1 MSYPQQRKGADVSP
15 NGTITLMGSGE
26 LTTSMVE
33 VHKILI
39 AALPEKAKITFLDT
53 PAGFQSN
60 ADQISAGAVEYFK
73 NHIQQPMDVASYKSH
88 EAISEVDAVLA
99 LQKLRESHY
108 ILMGPG
114 SPTYTI
120 EQFRPTNIPAIL
132 EERVLSGCCLT
143 AASAAALTMGS
154 YTLPV
159 YEIYKV
165 GQPLHWAKGLDI
177 LSRFGLHL
185 VVVPHWNNAEGG
197 THDTSRC
204 FMGRERF
211 NRLIQILE
219 KPVPILGLDEHTA
232 CILNMADDTFQV
244 RGIGQVT
251 FQQNNRS
258 YDFQSGG
265 SYPLALLR
273 GEAAGRLEQLDICY
287 SSESASAISL
297 KETKKDTGVDFW
309 QTINGFEAQCRTA
322 LAAQNYQGAVS
333 ALLELERAIWEA
345 IATMNDPDTL
355 AEGRALFRELV
366 VLVGTRPGLSES
378 DLKRIFDP
386 VVEGLLAVRQQLRGA
401 SNWSAADAIRDAL
414 SSAGI
419 ILEDGESGSRWRIDQ
434 FKEKRN
440 DQSP

>member
-1 MSYPQQRKGADVSP
+1 VSA

-60 ADQISAGAVEYFK
+60 ADQISAGAVDYFK
-73 NHIQQPMDVASYKSH
+73 NHILQPMEVASYKSH
-88 EAISEVDAVLA
+88 EAISELDAVLA

-120 EQFRPTNIPAIL
+120 EQFRPTTIPAIL
-132 EERVLSGCCLT
+132 EERVFSGCCLT
-143 AASAAALTMGS
+143 AASAAALTMGR

-177 LSRFGLHL
+177 LSQFGLNL

-211 NRLIQILE
+211 NRLLRILE

-232 CILNMADDTFQV
+232 CIINMADDSFQV

-251 FQQNNRS
+251 LQQNNRS
-258 YDFQSGG
+258 YDFHPGE
-265 SYPLALLR
+265 SYPLAFLR
-273 GEAAGRLEQLDICY
+273 GETAGQNQLEMRY
-287 SSESASAISL
+287 ASKNSSVISSN
-297 KETKKDTGVDFW
+297 ETKKDTGVDFW

-322 LAAQNYQGAVS
+322 LAAQNYQRAVS

-345 IATMNDPDTL
+345 MATMNDPDTL
-355 AEGRALFRELV
+355 AEARALFRELV

-378 DLKRIFDP
+378 DLKRALDP
-386 VVEGLLAVRQQLRGA
+386 VVGGLLAVRQQLRGA

-414 SSAGI
+414 SNAGI
-419 ILEDGESGSRWRIDQ
+419 ILEDGESGSQWRIDK
-434 FKEKRN
+434 FKERRN
-440 DQSP
+440 DQSA